1 MLCYIFMRIIIL
13 RENCFWEVLDNLV
26 YKEHNNRLQTA
37 LYKKLT
43 KSQNYLHANSAHP
56 LTLKK
61 SIPYSQAL
69 RIKLVC
75 STLDEYK
82 KHSNELVNRFVEE
95 GYKENI
101 SWKQIEKVDNLE
113 RSTLLNK
120 TNAVRKNVIPFS
132 YALI

>member
-1 MLCYIFMRIIIL
+1 MQIL
-13 RENCFWEVLDNLV
+13 HIL
-26 YKEHNNRLQTA
+26 
-37 LYKKLT
+37 
-43 KSQNYLHANSAHP
+43 LH
-56 LTLKK
+56 LIK

-101 SWKQIEKVDNLE
+101 IWKQIEKVDNLE

-120 TNAVRKNVIPFS
+120 TNKVRKNVIPFS
-132 YALI
+132 HASI

>member
-13 RENCFWEVLDNLV
+13 RENCFWKVLDNLV

-101 SWKQIEKVDNLE
+101 IWKQTEKVDNLE

>member
-1 MLCYIFMRIIIL
+1 MPA
-13 RENCFWEVLDNLV
+13 
-26 YKEHNNRLQTA
+26 A

-95 GYKENI
+95 GYQDKHHLKPN
-101 SWKQIEKVDNLE
+101 WKSRQSGEIHSVKWN
-113 RSTLLNK
+113 
-120 TNAVRKNVIPFS
+120 
-132 YALI
+132 

>member
-1 MLCYIFMRIIIL
+1 M
-13 RENCFWEVLDNLV
+13 DNLV
-26 YKEHNNRLQTA
+26 YKEHNNRLQAA

-43 KSQNYLHANSAHP
+43 KSQNHLHANSAHP
-56 LTLKK
+56 LALKK
-61 SIPYSQAL
+61 SISYSQAL

-101 SWKQIEKVDNLE
+101 S
-113 RSTLLNK
+113 
-120 TNAVRKNVIPFS
+120 
-132 YALI
+132 

>member
-1 MLCYIFMRIIIL
+1 MQIL
-13 RENCFWEVLDNLV
+13 HIL
-26 YKEHNNRLQTA
+26 
-37 LYKKLT
+37 
-43 KSQNYLHANSAHP
+43 LH
-56 LTLKK
+56 LKK

-82 KHSNELVNRFVEE
+82 KHSNELVNRFVEI
-95 GYKENI
+95 YKENI
-101 SWKQIEKVDNLE
+101 IWNQIEKVNNLE

-132 YALI
+132 HARI

>member
-61 SIPYSQAL
+61 SFPYSQSL
-69 RIKLVC
+69 RIKLFC
-75 STLDEYK
+75 STLDKYK

-101 SWKQIEKVDNLE
+101 IWKQIEKVDNLE